1 MAFFYEDFDLQVPSF
16 SRHELHSAD
25 VFEDDMKILSKQWV
39 LLDHSNSFPEIGA
52 YKVFQCLGE
61 SVVIVRHA
69 DGFSGFLNSCLHRGA
84 ALCDKPQG
92 NKTSFTCPYH
102 AWRYDLKG
110 VLQHAPACTSK
121 RITLGESSLTPV
133 SVRVEGGF
141 VFASLQ
147 AALGS
152 FDASAT
158 LFAPYFN
165 WHQTATTKVAGTQ
178 RFVAKGNWK
187 LFADNFFECYHCRVV
202 HPEMCELA
210 IHPKITS
217 SASPT
222 HHQQYVATA
231 AQWFQKAKALGHPIG
246 ERQSLAVEQDHFSVM
261 YRVPVD
267 SMNLTLS
274 RTGQLVAPLMGHAT
288 VADGGETFGYV
299 GPLTLLNIYNDYGY
313 SLRLNPL
320 SVDETELVLTWFVA
334 ADAIEGEDYHFEEV
348 SWFWQTTVKQDL
360 AVIELARQGSASR
373 FYQPGDYTM
382 LENDSAGFALWYRR
396 QHRQQQQQQT
406 TCSRIDVL
414 TVND

>member
-1 MAFFYEDFDLQVPSF
+1 
-16 SRHELHSAD
+16 
-25 VFEDDMKILSKQWV
+25 
-39 LLDHSNSFPEIGA
+39 
-52 YKVFQCLGE
+52 
-61 SVVIVRHA
+61 
-69 DGFSGFLNSCLHRGA
+69 
-84 ALCDKPQG
+84 
-92 NKTSFTCPYH
+92 
-102 AWRYDLKG
+102 
-110 VLQHAPACTSK
+110 
-121 RITLGESSLTPV
+121 
-133 SVRVEGGF
+133 
-141 VFASLQ
+141 
-147 AALGS
+147 
-152 FDASAT
+152 
-158 LFAPYFN
+158 
-165 WHQTATTKVAGTQ
+165 
-178 RFVAKGNWK
+178 
-187 LFADNFFECYHCRVV
+187 
-202 HPEMCELA
+202 
-210 IHPKITS
+210 
-217 SASPT
+217 
-222 HHQQYVATA
+222 
-231 AQWFQKAKALGHPIG
+231 
-246 ERQSLAVEQDHFSVM
+246 M

-396 QHRQQQQQQT
+396 QHRQQQQLQQQQT

-414 TVND
+414 TVNE